1 MNSDFIYNLER
12 YISSVNITCETN
24 LLHKNNEK
32 ELHNIILLISLSL
45 SKAAYD
51 LNVLEEKNKFVINSG
66 DREQIRKLKFMLNFN
81 IYSFCERLNLE
92 TKKMYAYQFIKEV
105 YFDDISLST
114 KLYEIYVKYN

>member
-1 MNSDFIYNLER
+1 MNSDFIHNLER

-51 LNVLEEKNKFVINSG
+51 LNVLEEKNR

-81 IYSFCERLNLE
+81 IYSFCEKLNQE